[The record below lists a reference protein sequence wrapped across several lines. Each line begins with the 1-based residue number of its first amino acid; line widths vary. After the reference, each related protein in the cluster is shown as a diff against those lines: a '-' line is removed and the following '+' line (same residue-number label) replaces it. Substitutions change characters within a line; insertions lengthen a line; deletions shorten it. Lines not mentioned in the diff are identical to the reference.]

1 MDNYSIFS
9 ILVDPKGS
17 GDYPLLFS
25 FSELSKGLKGDEIP
39 VETRIMAIADVFKA
53 LVSKRC
59 YKAFNIMEN
68 GAGTHFD
75 PQLIASFLKYKEN
88 TLRLIIVYKI
98 RKIIIYH
105 YLYFLFCVCKR
116 HLDNVFYM

>member
-1 MDNYSIFS
+1 M
-9 ILVDPKGS
+9 VDPKRS
-17 GDYPLLFS
+17 DDYPLLFS
-25 FSELSKGLKGDEIP
+25 FSELSEGLKGDEIP

-59 YKAFNIMEN
+59 YKEAAPIKEAFNIMEN

-75 PQLIASFLKYKEN
+75 PQLIALFLKYKEN